1 MDQLLWFG
9 FILAAGGAVAGF
21 AAGLLGIGGGA
32 ILVPVLYEVFGFAGV
47 DEAVRTHLAV
57 GTSLA
62 VILPTGLRSAYGH
75 NQKQG
80 VDWSFVKLIA
90 VFIVV
95 GVVIGTLI
103 AKVVDGSSLRL
114 VYAGAVICVGLF
126 ILWSRRNPELR
137 LPWPGDAVTG
147 GYGVI
152 TGILSTLMG
161 IGGGTFIASYM
172 AFFGR
177 SMHQA
182 VGTAA
187 AIGPV
192 IALPAMAGFMW
203 AGFGSELVPPGSV
216 GFVSLFGAALML
228 PLSVLAAPLGVRAAH
243 GMERDRLELVFALFL
258 ILVGLRFLVS
268 VIL

>member
-103 AKVVDGSSLRL
+103 ANYRPRINQPQRRAIHHLCNQRPDHHTDYNKHRNQLHKRPVD
-114 VYAGAVICVGLF
+114 
-126 ILWSRRNPELR
+126 
-137 LPWPGDAVTG
+137 T
-147 GYGVI
+147 
-152 TGILSTLMG
+152 
-161 IGGGTFIASYM
+161 
-172 AFFGR
+172 
-177 SMHQA
+177 
-182 VGTAA
+182 
-187 AIGPV
+187 
-192 IALPAMAGFMW
+192 
-203 AGFGSELVPPGSV
+203 
-216 GFVSLFGAALML
+216 
-228 PLSVLAAPLGVRAAH
+228 
-243 GMERDRLELVFALFL
+243 LFL
-258 ILVGLRFLVS
+258 IVPVR
-268 VIL
+268 